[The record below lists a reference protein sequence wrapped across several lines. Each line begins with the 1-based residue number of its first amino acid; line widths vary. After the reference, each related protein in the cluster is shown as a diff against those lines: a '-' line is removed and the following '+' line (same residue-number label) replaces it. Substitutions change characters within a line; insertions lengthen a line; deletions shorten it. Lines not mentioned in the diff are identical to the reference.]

1 MYHFIVNPCA
11 RTGKSKNVWETV
23 KAELDKK
30 GVEYK
35 EYLTEYPGHATE
47 IADRICNENDG
58 VKKIVMMGGD
68 GTANEVINGL
78 HPYSEILL
86 GYIPVGS
93 GNDLA
98 RGMNLSKDPL
108 VALDRVLNPKRF
120 QAVDHGVLSYY
131 DGTAPRRF
139 AVSSGIGYDADI
151 CEEVQRSK
159 LKTFLNKIKLGKLVY
174 ILIAVKQIITNKPVD
189 VEILVDGAQ
198 KRRVE
203 KMIFAAAMIQKSEG
217 GGLKM
222 APNADNADGKISV
235 CMVHGVSK
243 LKLAV
248 VMPTILFAKHTKIKG
263 VEIINCKSMEIIA
276 KSGMYLHTDGE
287 VHPKKDHI
295 RFECLPE
302 QIRMYV

>member
-1 MYHFIVNPCA
+1 MYHFIVNPCSRA
-11 RTGKSKNVWETV
+11 GKSKTVWETV

-30 GVEYK
+30 GIEYK
-35 EYLTEYPGHATE
+35 AYLTEYPGHATK
-47 IADRICNENDG
+47 IADDICSENEG

-78 HPYSEILL
+78 HPYSDVLL

-98 RGMNLSKDPL
+98 RGMKISNDPL
-108 VALDRVLNPKRF
+108 TALDRVLNPKRF
-120 QAVDHGVLSYY
+120 QYVDHGVLNFY
-131 DGTAPRRF
+131 DGTRARRF

-174 ILIAVKQIITNKPVD
+174 LCIAVKQIITNKPVD
-189 VEILVDGAQ
+189 VDVLIDGAH
-198 KRRVE
+198 RRHVDR
-203 KMIFAAAMIQKSEG
+203 MIFAAAMIQKSEG

-222 APNADNADGKISV
+222 APNADNADGKLSV
-235 CMVHGVSK
+235 CMVHGISK
-243 LKLAV
+243 LKLAI

-263 VEIINCKSMEIIA
+263 VEIINCASMEIIA
-276 KSGMYLHTDGE
+276 KNGMFLHTDGE
-287 VHPKKDHI
+287 VHDKRDHV